1 MSEPIYFDEEFK
13 KQWRYAFDQA
23 RADRERYFNWIK
35 DEIKIAVDLIN
46 RYDKIFVLG
55 GLGAR
60 LLQSSP
66 NLYNQFM
73 ETYIGGDEEH
83 AEEETIIKDDEI
95 EVLLEYAMS
104 IASASGN
111 TNAGVIPTQANI
123 DEIREQLSKIKYN
136 IGFYEMSAENPSGG
150 TEFDHWLKLRIM
162 EDALHVRGDGY
173 HTHIAEVYTETFAHH
188 DGFLNQYYGFTSA
201 DIYEVIQRLDVLV
214 ASKIANPFGAS
225 LAHDRLFRLN
235 EIKEIENEEDDL
247 KKTQMQLEALFGFKK
262 ENEDL
267 FSSEES
273 QTPSFIPFAITSIRL
288 DSIEEYN
295 RLFWVIPE
303 NEKQL
308 KIFNLLSHQFGDN
321 ALFLQGKF
329 GGFILGDSIIKT
341 KPLIQVEE
349 KYFCFSNNLS
359 FRNIF
364 DITANLLQSA
374 DAVYYEQRFKGNTS
388 PTSRDNYIELKAKR
402 LFEKFL
408 PTVQFYHSLKY
419 NIFEDGIS
427 KEPELDILGIGKDTL
442 YIIEVKAGELNKKH
456 RRGAILGLK
465 DRLKETVNE
474 GSYQCYRAERFIND
488 SVVPEFRYTDNNQ
501 GKTLTIDKSKNYQS
515 IKISV
520 TYEHLSTVSVN
531 LKYLIETGVL
541 SAAYKWTWI
550 VSLHDL
556 MIFADM
562 IESEV
567 DFKEYLQNRLG
578 LYERNDIEFNDEID
592 ILGYFFENLFPLKA
606 EKENEIIMML
616 SYKDGIDTY
625 YTRTGV
631 GMLGVI
637 KPKRKTK

>member
-1 MSEPIYFDEEFK
+1 MSEPIYFDEEFN

-23 RADRERYFNWIK
+23 RADRERYFNWLK

-73 ETYIGGDEEH
+73 ETYTGKDKEH
-83 AEEETIIKDDEI
+83 AEKEKILEDDEI

-104 IASASGN
+104 IASASAN
-111 TNAGVIPTQANI
+111 TNAGVIPTQENI
-123 DEIREQLSKIKYN
+123 DEIREQLSKIKFN
-136 IGFYEMSAENPSGG
+136 VGFYEMSAENPSGG
-150 TEFDHWLKLRIM
+150 TEFDHWLKLRVM

-173 HTHIAEVYTETFAHH
+173 HTHIAEVYTETFAAH
-188 DGFLNQYYGFTSA
+188 DGFLNQFYGFTSA
-201 DIYEVIQRLDVLV
+201 DIYEVVKRLDLLV
-214 ASKIANPFGAS
+214 ASKIGNAFGGGLSHKRFIEWDNEKGQEAIMNEMIATGKHFIRQFTEANPDLLDEANPDHITGVSF
-225 LAHDRLFRLN
+225 DY
-235 EIKEIENEEDDL
+235 IKGYD
-247 KKTQMQLEALFGFKK
+247 
-262 ENEDL
+262 
-267 FSSEES
+267 
-273 QTPSFIPFAITSIRL
+273 
-288 DSIEEYN
+288 
-295 RLFWVIPE
+295 RLFWVIPKT
-303 NEKQL
+303 EKEK

-321 ALFLQGKF
+321 AAFQQGKF
-329 GGFILGDSIIKT
+329 GGFPVGDSVIKT
-341 KPLIQVEE
+341 KPLVKVGD
-349 KYFCFSNNLS
+349 KYFCFSINLS

-388 PTSRDNYIELKAKR
+388 PTSRDNYIELKAKK

-419 NIFEDGIS
+419 NIVEDGIP
-427 KEPELDILGIGKDTL
+427 KEPELDILGIGNDTL

-474 GSYQCYRAERFIND
+474 GSYQCYRAEKFIND
-488 SVVPEFRYTDNNQ
+488 NVIPEFRYTDNNQ
-501 GKTLTIDKSKNYQS
+501 GKTLTIDKSKNYQT

-531 LKYLIETGVL
+531 LKYLIESGVL

-550 VSLHDL
+550 VSLYDL
-556 MIFADM
+556 MIFSDL
-562 IESEV
+562 IESEA

-578 LYERNDIEFNDEID
+578 LYERNDIEFHDEID
-592 ILGYFFENLFPLKA
+592 ILGFFFENLFPLKP
-606 EKENEIIMML
+606 EKENERIMML
-616 SYKDGIDTY
+616 SYKDDIETY

-631 GMLGVI
+631 GMPGVK